1 MYEALGGVPPWKDI
15 TVRNSRSK
23 AFGIGQGIIS
33 RWKRELH
40 KHGEQAFPGKGCLK
54 PQDEKVYKSFP
65 KSMSCFGTLTLA
77 IGFAVVSNSVR
88 AGEVFPLPE
97 PFPLKII
104 VTRPEKPPLPEP
116 FPLKIIVTRPEKPP
130 LPEPF
135 AVTILVRRAESS
147 KTKIKVIEATY
158 GWNCRN
164 AKPWRGHAI
173 TVSRGNATGHIAA
186 ECNGKEDCTYYV
198 DYKKLGDPAVN
209 CPKDYEVIYGCIP
222 DGRQKKATL
231 TPEAGW
237 GNKAVRLTCP

>member
-1 MYEALGGVPPWKDI
+1 MP
-15 TVRNSRSK
+15 
-23 AFGIGQGIIS
+23 
-33 RWKRELH
+33 
-40 KHGEQAFPGKGCLK
+40 
-54 PQDEKVYKSFP
+54 
-65 KSMSCFGTLTLA
+65 CFGTLTLA

-97 PFPLKII
+97 PFPLKIIVARPEKPPLPEPFRLKII

-135 AVTILVRRAESS
+135 AVTILVRRAESP
-147 KTKIKVIEATY
+147 KTKIKVLEATY

-209 CPKDYEVIYGCIP
+209 CSKDYEVIYKCIP

-237 GNKAVRLTCP
+237 GDKAVRLTCP